1 MSDSNI
7 VNDVLTQTVLSRRS
21 FMKWSAAMGGAAAAL
36 STMDFWR
43 VLAQDGSELAES
55 FGQDG
60 QMIRTCCP
68 AHNCGG
74 RCMLIAHVQDGT
86 ITRLSSDDREY
97 DELDDPRLLACA
109 RGKSYRRRLYHPD
122 RLKYPMKRVGA
133 RGEGRFERISWDEAL
148 DLAAE
153 NITRVRDTYGNGALH
168 VPYGT
173 GSYQEMNG
181 SFLGARL
188 FNMIGG
194 SLSYYNNYSWAC
206 IERAT
211 PTVYG
216 TRLTGNQRQ
225 DWLNSRYFIL
235 WGWNPA
241 EMIDGT
247 NSAYFIRKAR
257 ENGAK
262 VVVIDPRKSLTAVS
276 LADDYIPIRPGTDTA
291 MMSAMAYV
299 MITEGLY
306 DAEFVSRYC
315 IGFDSSQMPEGL
327 EDEESYRDYILGTR
341 DGVPKTP
348 EWAEAITR
356 VPRQKI
362 IQIAREYATIKPGVL
377 YQGYGMQRR
386 AYGEQVVRAGC
397 VLPALTG
404 NVGISGGW
412 ASGIAYQAPD
422 WGPIWWNVPGGQNGV
437 AASIP
442 TFLWTE
448 AVVRG
453 TEMTAAD
460 GVVGAEKL
468 DTNIK
473 LIYCI
478 ASNCLVN
485 QHANANR
492 SAEILRDESLVEY
505 IIVQDHVLTSTARFA
520 DLLLPACMGF
530 ETWGLQDG
538 WKYGDD
544 VFIAPQILEPPFE
557 TKSDYRICAD
567 IAARL
572 GVEEEFTEGRDE
584 RAWIEWILDNNY
596 RGGRF
601 PDAPTLDEFLE
612 QNLGVYTLKITEPA
626 IAFAD
631 FRADP
636 EANPLPTPSGKI
648 EIFSR
653 ELYDM
658 GNPDEIPAVPK
669 YIQEWESPFG
679 PEAEQYPLQAV
690 GHHYLHRVH
699 STHHDNDWLEEAFPQ
714 VITINPKDAAER
726 GIADGDQ
733 IRVFNDRGTLLG
745 RCRVSNRIMP
755 GVIDIPQ
762 GAWYSPDSNGVDQGG
777 CVNTLTSERWTPIAF
792 GNAQHT
798 IMCQVEKA

>member
-1 MSDSNI
+1 
-7 VNDVLTQTVLSRRS
+7 
-21 FMKWSAAMGGAAAAL
+21 
-36 STMDFWR
+36 
-43 VLAQDGSELAES
+43 
-55 FGQDG
+55 
-60 QMIRTCCP
+60 
-68 AHNCGG
+68 
-74 RCMLIAHVQDGT
+74 MLIAHVQDGV

-133 RGEGRFERISWDEAL
+133 RGEGNFERISWDEAL

-153 NITRVRDTYGNGALH
+153 NITRIRDEYGNGSLF

-194 SLSYYNNYSWAC
+194 SLSYYNNYSWAA

-225 DWLNSRYFIL
+225 DWMNSKYFIL
-235 WGWNPA
+235 WGWNPS

-247 NSAYFIRKAR
+247 NSAYFIKKAR

-291 MMSAMAYV
+291 MMTAMAYV
-299 MITEGLY
+299 MITEDLY
-306 DAEFVSRYC
+306 DKDFVETYC
-315 IGFDSSQMPEGL
+315 LGFDSSQMPEGL
-327 EDEESYRDYILGTR
+327 EDEESYVDYVLGNS

-356 VPRQKI
+356 VPREKI
-362 IQIAREYATIKPGVL
+362 IQIAREYATVKPGVL

-404 NVGISGGW
+404 NVGIPGGW

-422 WGPIWWNVPGGQNGV
+422 WGPIWWNVPGGENGV

-442 TFLWTE
+442 AFLWTE
-448 AVVRG
+448 AAVRG
-453 TEMTAAD
+453 TEMTAAE
-460 GVVGAEKL
+460 GLVGADSL
-468 DTNIK
+468 DSNIK
-473 LIYCI
+473 LIYTI

-485 QHANANR
+485 QHGDANQ
-492 SAEILRDESLVEY
+492 SSEILRDESLVEY
-505 IIVQDHVLTSTARFA
+505 VIVQDHFLTSTARFA

-557 TKSDYRICAD
+557 TKSDFRICAD

-584 RAWIEWILDNNY
+584 REWIEWILDNNY

-601 PDAPTLDEFLE
+601 PDAPTLDEFVE
-612 QNLGVYTLKITEPA
+612 QNLGVYTLKVTEPA
-626 IAFAD
+626 VAFAD
-631 FRADP
+631 FREDP
-636 EANPLPTPSGKI
+636 EANPLSTPSGKI
-648 EIFSR
+648 EIFSK
-653 ELYDM
+653 ELFDM
-658 GNPDEIPAVPK
+658 DNPEEIPAVPK

-679 PEAEQYPLQAV
+679 PEAEQYPLQAI

-699 STHHDNDWLEEAFPQ
+699 STHHENDWREEAFPQ
-714 VITINPKDAAER
+714 RVTISPVDAIPR
-726 GIADGDQ
+726 GISDGDT
-733 IRVFNDRGTLLG
+733 IRVFNDRGTIEAV
-745 RCRVSNRIMP
+745 CRVSNRIMP
-755 GVIDIPQ
+755 GVIDVPQ
-762 GAWYSPDSNGVDQGG
+762 GAWYAPDENGVDVGG
-777 CVNTLTSERWTPIAF
+777 CVNTLTSLRWTPIAF

>member
-1 MSDSNI
+1 MI
-7 VNDVLTQTVLSRRS
+7 NDVLTQTVISRRS
-21 FMKWSAAMGGAAAAL
+21 FVKWSAAMGGTAAAL
-36 STMDFWR
+36 STMDFSR
-43 VLAQDGSELAES
+43 VLAQDGTELAEA
-55 FGQDG
+55 FGEG
-60 QMIRTCCP
+60 GEMIRTCCP

-74 RCMLIAHVQDGT
+74 RCMLIAHVQDGV

-97 DELDDPRLLACA
+97 DEIDDPRLLACA

-122 RLKYPMKRVGA
+122 RLRYPMRRVGE
-133 RGEGRFERISWDEAL
+133 RGEGNFERISWDEAL

-153 NITRVRDTYGNGALH
+153 NITRIRDQYGNGALY

-194 SLSYYNNYSWAC
+194 SLSYYNNYSWAA
-206 IERAT
+206 IERVT

-216 TRLTGNQRQ
+216 TRMTGNQRQ

-247 NSAYFIRKAR
+247 NSAYFIKKAR

-262 VVVIDPRKSLTAVS
+262 IVVIDPRKTLTAVS

-291 MMSAMAYV
+291 MMTAMAYV
-299 MITEGLY
+299 MITEDLY
-306 DAEFVSRYC
+306 DRDFVETYC
-315 IGFDSSQMPEGL
+315 LGFDSSQMPDGL
-327 EDEESYRDYILGTR
+327 EDEESYIDYVLGNS

-356 VPRQKI
+356 VPREKI

-404 NVGISGGW
+404 NVGIPGGW

-422 WGPIWWNVPGGQNGV
+422 WGPIWWNVPGGENGV

-442 TFLWTE
+442 SFLWSE
-448 AVVRG
+448 AAVRG

-460 GVVGAEKL
+460 GVVGADSL
-468 DTNIK
+468 DSNIK
-473 LIYCI
+473 LIYTI

-485 QHANANR
+485 QHGNANR

-505 IIVQDHVLTSTARFA
+505 LIVQDHFLTSTARFA

-557 TKSDYRICAD
+557 TKSDFRICAD

-572 GVEEEFTEGRDE
+572 GVEEAFTEGRDE
-584 RAWIEWILDNNY
+584 REWIEWILDNNY
-596 RGGRF
+596 RAGRF
-601 PDAPTLDEFLE
+601 PDAPTLDEFIE
-612 QNLGVYTLKITEPA
+612 QNLGVYTLQITEPA
-626 IAFAD
+626 VAFAD

-636 EANPLPTPSGKI
+636 EENPLPTPSGKI

-653 ELYDM
+653 ELFDM
-658 GNPDEIPAVPK
+658 GNPEEIPAVPK

-679 PEAEQYPLQAV
+679 PEAEQYPLQAI

-699 STHHDNDWLEEAFPQ
+699 STHHENDWLEEAFPQ
-714 VITINPKDAAER
+714 RVTINPKDARER
-726 GIADGDQ
+726 GIEDGDT
-733 IRVFNDRGTLLG
+733 IRVFNDRGTLQAV
-745 RCRVSNRIMP
+745 CRVTNRIMP
-755 GVIDIPQ
+755 GVIDVPQ
-762 GAWYSPDSNGVDQGG
+762 GAWYSPDADGVDVGG